1 MRSIKTASFVLAA
14 LFAILPVGAQS
25 WVVPIREVADEG
37 LKEATQA
44 RYDASGAAIAY
55 NPRAMGTVSPAVGA
69 FLRAHEY
76 AHLYLRHIACADTNA
91 AVERPGDL
99 SEAAEREADGF
110 AARLL
115 AESDPAA
122 AEAVAAFF
130 AKAKGSDRPTWL
142 HGLEYDRA
150 AHILAAVKGVRAGAV
165 GPSEGLGRRDK
176 FQPFTGRESDP
187 EAAKCLSLAY
197 GEKPSANWSRS
208 EEGAVVE
215 LRLPYKNAGARPI
228 RCEMLVAS
236 GTMSEPDDDNEYP
249 NWLPY
254 DVRKVVFTL
263 AAGEKRVLT
272 QSLHWQGKRG
282 DHALP
287 ALRFAKP
294 QMLGAD
300 AALVKCT
307 FVEEQQSRTATA
319 EGLAAR

>member
-1 MRSIKTASFVLAA
+1 MRSIKTGSVVLAT
-14 LFAILPVGAQS
+14 LFAMLPVGAQS
-25 WVVPIREVADEG
+25 WIVPIREVADEA
-37 LKEATQA
+37 LKEASQA
-44 RYDASGAAIAY
+44 RYDASGAAVAY
-55 NPRAMGTVSPAVGA
+55 NPRVLSAVPLAVGA
-69 FLRAHEY
+69 FLRGHEY
-76 AHLYLRHIACADTNA
+76 AHLYLRHMACADTKA
-91 AVERPGDL
+91 AVERPSDL
-99 SEAAEREADGF
+99 SEDLEREADAF

-130 AKAKGSDRPTWL
+130 AKAKGPDRPTWL

-150 AHILAAVKGVRAGAV
+150 AHILATVKGVCAGAV
-165 GPSEGLGRRDK
+165 GPAEEPGRRAK
-176 FQPFTGRESDP
+176 FLPFTGRESDP

-197 GEKPSANWSRS
+197 GEKPSANWNRS
-208 EEGAVVE
+208 EGGAVVE
-215 LRLPYKNAGARPI
+215 LRLPYKNTGARPI

-254 DVRKVVFTL
+254 DVRKVIFTL

-272 QSLHWQGKRG
+272 QRLRWQGKRG
-282 DHALP
+282 EHALP

-294 QMLGAD
+294 QTLGAD

-307 FVEEQQSRTATA
+307 FADEQLSRAATA
-319 EGLAAR
+319 EALAAR